1 MYFEEEAMSEG
12 IVQPSEALEEALLV
26 SLRTLMLG
34 LYPSKT
40 CGSVQMIAAPVSGIC
55 IDCGTELKGLSSETP
70 PGAAVPKIEIAA

>member
-40 CGSVQMIAAPVSGIC
+40 CGSVQTIRAPVPGIC
-55 IDCGTELKGLSSETP
+55 TDCGTELKGLTRRTPIEDIVSSR
-70 PGAAVPKIEIAA
+70 